1 MRRWKISGRFY
12 LCKSKMKN
20 LQKELEK
27 RRRKDLG
34 YLIPADK
41 VLYNEVIKKMISPFK
56 NKGINKVMAIDMKG
70 LLYGPVIAYKLKL
83 PFVPILKGGKVN
95 REVVVRKEFIDYSKK
110 KKSIEIAKIS
120 IKKGDKILLVDDFFE
135 SGKTGRTAIELI
147 EKLGGEIKGI
157 SVIYDK
163 LNEDDIKFFNKYN
176 YHYLIKLK

>member
-1 MRRWKISGRFY
+1 
-12 LCKSKMKN
+12 
-20 LQKELEK
+20 
-27 RRRKDLG
+27 
-34 YLIPADK
+34 
-41 VLYNEVIKKMISPFK
+41 
-56 NKGINKVMAIDMKG
+56 MKG